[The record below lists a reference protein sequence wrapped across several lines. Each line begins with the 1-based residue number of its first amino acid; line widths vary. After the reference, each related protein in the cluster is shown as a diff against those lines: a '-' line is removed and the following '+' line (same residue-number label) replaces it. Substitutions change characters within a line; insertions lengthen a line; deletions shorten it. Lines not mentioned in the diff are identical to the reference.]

1 MTTPPST
8 RPDRPEQPGQPR
20 QAGQADYQGE
30 QGLAY
35 QPGTRPEQAVLGPDF
50 ARSAWPAFLAGGLA
64 ALVVGIL
71 LLAWPSKTLN
81 LVAILIGVSLIAAGL
96 LRLIDGFTA
105 HDDSGGERV
114 ASVVIGLLA
123 I

>member
-1 MTTPPST
+1 MTTPHST
-8 RPDRPEQPGQPR
+8 RPDQPEQPGQPR

-64 ALVVGIL
+64 ALVVRIL
-71 LLAWPSKTLN
+71 LLASPSKTLN
-81 LVAILIGVSLIAAGL
+81 LVAILIGGSPIRTRR
-96 LRLIDGFTA
+96 LRPRRGVTA
-105 HDDSGGERV
+105 PPD
-114 ASVVIGLLA
+114 
-123 I
+123 